1 MNVNDKLFEKGV
13 SLGKALKN
21 KDNKHYAKNR
31 LHNVL
36 EPYVTIND
44 KIEWLLEFAVNCDKE
59 LPMEIIGGENRE
71 KDIEVYIAGVVNGLN
86 KK

>member
-44 KIEWLLEFAVNCDKE
+44 KIE
-59 LPMEIIGGENRE
+59 
-71 KDIEVYIAGVVNGLN
+71 
-86 KK
+86 